1 MLGRSGL
8 WWPWETLT
16 VRPVIGQECFPST
29 CCTIPPPP
37 DMEDPTM
44 KNTRKYSRRQFFRA
58 GATGVAAGMVAA
70 SAQGHGMAQAA
81 VQSPPPLNTAP
92 RVLRKP
98 PIGELQRIARVYG
111 LDMTTDDL
119 GSFRTLMDGVL
130 ASYRRLDQFTEPTLS
145 VKYPRDAGHRP
156 SASENRLNAWYWK
169 CSIKGAT
176 SGPLAGKKI
185 AIKDNVCVAGI
196 PMMNGSNVLEG
207 FVPDVDATI
216 VTRIL
221 DAGGEIVG
229 KAVCEHLCFS
239 GGSHTSDTGPVLNP
253 HDPKRSAGGSSSGS
267 AALVAGREC
276 DMAIGGDQGGSIR
289 IPSSYSGAVGHKP
302 TYGLVPYTGV
312 FPIELTL
319 DHTGPIARTAAD
331 CALLLE
337 VIAGP
342 DGLDPRQSSG
352 VRKEAYTKML
362 TGDAR
367 GLRLGIVG
375 DGFGW
380 PNSEPDV
387 DKMVRDVAQRLTRVG
402 ATVSEVSIPLH
413 RDGLHIWNAIAVEGA
428 TMLMVSGNSMGTNW
442 KGHYTTS
449 LLDFYGRSRRVR
461 ANDLSETV
469 KLVILLGQY
478 MQDNYHGRYYA
489 KAQNLARVLREAYD
503 EAFKN
508 VDLLVMPTLP
518 LKATLLPA
526 ANASREDYVARAL
539 EMIANTCPFDVTGHP
554 AVSVP
559 VGMST
564 GLPVGMM
571 LVGRHWEDGAVLRAA
586 DAFQKLG

>member
-1 MLGRSGL
+1 M
-8 WWPWETLT
+8 
-16 VRPVIGQECFPST
+16 
-29 CCTIPPPP
+29 
-37 DMEDPTM
+37 
-44 KNTRKYSRRQFFRA
+44 TRQYPYSRRQFFRVGGV
-58 GATGVAAGMVAA
+58 GAAATMAAASGRGVAR
-70 SAQGHGMAQAA
+70 AA
-81 VQSPPPLNTAP
+81 VQDPPPLETAP

-98 PIGELQRIARVYG
+98 PLNELQRIAKSYG
-111 LDMTTDDL
+111 LDMSAEDL
-119 GSFRTLMDGVL
+119 ASFRGLMDGVL
-130 ASYRRLDQFTEPTLS
+130 ASYRRLDQFAEPTLP
-145 VKYPRDAGHRP
+145 VKYPRAAGYRP
-156 SASENRLNAWYWK
+156 PASENRLNAWYWK
-169 CSIKGAT
+169 CSIKGAL

-196 PMMNGSNVLEG
+196 PMMNGSDVLEG
-207 FVPDVDATI
+207 YVPDIDATI

-267 AALVAGREC
+267 AALVVAGEC

-319 DHTGPIARTAAD
+319 DHTGPIARSAAD

-337 VIAGP
+337 AIAGP
-342 DGLDPRQSSG
+342 DGLDPRQSG
-352 VRKEAYTKML
+352 AVRTESYTKAL
-362 TGDAR
+362 TGDAG
-367 GLRLGIVG
+367 GLRIGIVRE
-375 DGFGW
+375 GFGL

-387 DKMVRDVAQRLTRVG
+387 DKMVRDSAQRLSRADAMVT
-402 ATVSEVSIPLH
+402 EVSVPLH
-413 RDGLHIWNAIAVEGA
+413 RDGVHIWNAIAVEGA
-428 TMLMVSGNSMGTNW
+428 TMLMVRGNSMGTNW

-449 LLDFYGRSRRVR
+449 LLDFYARSRRAR

-469 KLVILLGQY
+469 KLVVLLGQY

-503 EAFKN
+503 EALKN

-518 LKATLLPA
+518 LKATPLPA
-526 ANASREDYVARAL
+526 ADATREEYVARAL

-554 AVSVP
+554 AITVP
-559 VGMST
+559 AGMSS

-571 LVGRHWEDGAVLRAA
+571 LVGRHWEDATVLRVA

>member
-1 MLGRSGL
+1 MMRRQS
-8 WWPWETLT
+8 
-16 VRPVIGQECFPST
+16 S
-29 CCTIPPPP
+29 
-37 DMEDPTM
+37 
-44 KNTRKYSRRQFFRA
+44 YSRRQFFRV
-58 GATGVAAGMVAA
+58 GAAGVAATAVVGSGRGRGVAR
-70 SAQGHGMAQAA
+70 AA

-98 PIGELQRIARVYG
+98 PLDELGRIAKSYG
-111 LDMTTDDL
+111 LDMSAEDL
-119 GSFRTLMDGVL
+119 ASFRNLMDGVL
-130 ASYRRLDQFTEPTLS
+130 ASYRRLDQFAEPTLP
-145 VKYPRDAGHRP
+145 VKYPRNAGYRP
-156 SASENRLNAWYWK
+156 PASENRLNAWYWK
-169 CSIKGAT
+169 CSIKGAP

-196 PMMNGSNVLEG
+196 PMMNGSAVLEG
-207 FVPDVDATI
+207 YVPDVDATL

-221 DAGGEIVG
+221 DAGGEIIG
-229 KAVCEHLCFS
+229 KSVCEHLCFS

-267 AALVAGREC
+267 AALVAAREC

-289 IPSSYSGAVGHKP
+289 IPSSYSGAVGLKP

-337 VIAGP
+337 AIAGP
-342 DGLDPRQSSG
+342 DGLDPRQSG
-352 VRKEAYTKML
+352 AVRTESYTKKL
-362 TGDAR
+362 PGDVR
-367 GLRLGIVG
+367 GLRIGFVPE
-375 DGFGW
+375 GFGW

-387 DKMVRDVAQRLTRVG
+387 DKMVLDAAQRLTRAG
-402 ATVSEVSIPLH
+402 ATVTEVSIPLH
-413 RDGLHIWNAIAVEGA
+413 RDGIHIWNAIAVEGA

-449 LLDFYGRSRRVR
+449 LLDFYGRSRRAR

-489 KAQNLARVLREAYD
+489 KAQNLARVLRAAYD
-503 EAFKN
+503 EALGN
-508 VDLLVMPTLP
+508 VDLLLMPTLP

-526 ANASREDYVARAL
+526 PNASREEYVARAL
-539 EMIANTCPFDVTGHP
+539 EMISNTSPFDVTGHP
-554 AVSVP
+554 AITVP
-559 VGMST
+559 AGMSA

-571 LVGRHWEDGAVLRAA
+571 LIGRHWEDATVLRAA

>member
-1 MLGRSGL
+1 MRRQS
-8 WWPWETLT
+8 
-16 VRPVIGQECFPST
+16 S
-29 CCTIPPPP
+29 
-37 DMEDPTM
+37 
-44 KNTRKYSRRQFFRA
+44 YSRRQFFRV
-58 GATGVAAGMVAA
+58 GAAGVATTMVVA
-70 SAQGHGMAQAA
+70 SGRGRGVARAA
-81 VQSPPPLNTAP
+81 VQSPPPMNTAP

-98 PIGELQRIARVYG
+98 PLDELGRIAKSYG
-111 LDMTTDDL
+111 LDASAEDL
-119 GSFRTLMDGVL
+119 ASFRNLMDGVL
-130 ASYRRLDQFTEPTLS
+130 ASYRRLDQFAEPTLP
-145 VKYPRDAGHRP
+145 VKYPRDAGYRP
-156 SASENRLNAWYWK
+156 PASENRLNAWYWK

-196 PMMNGSNVLEG
+196 PMMNGSAVLEG
-207 FVPDVDATI
+207 YVPDVDATL

-253 HDPKRSAGGSSSGS
+253 HDPKRSAGGYSSGS
-267 AALVAGREC
+267 AALVVSGEC
-276 DMAIGGDQGGSIR
+276 DLAMGGDQGGSIR
-289 IPSSYSGAVGHKP
+289 IPSSYCGAVGHKP

-319 DHTGPIARTAAD
+319 DHTGPIARSAAD
-331 CALLLE
+331 VALLLE
-337 VIAGP
+337 AIAGA
-342 DGLDPRQSSG
+342 DGLDPRQSG
-352 VRKEAYTKML
+352 AVRTEAYTKKL
-362 TGDAR
+362 PGDVH
-367 GLRLGIVG
+367 GLRIGFVPE
-375 DGFGW
+375 GFGW

-387 DKMVRDVAQRLTRVG
+387 DKMVLDAAQRLTRAG
-402 ATVSEVSIPLH
+402 ATVTEVSVPLH
-413 RDGLHIWNAIAVEGA
+413 RDGIHIWNAIAVEGA

-449 LLDFYGRSRRVR
+449 LLDFYGRSRRAR
-461 ANDLSETV
+461 AIDISETV

-489 KAQNLARVLREAYD
+489 KAQNLARVLRGAYD
-503 EAFKN
+503 AALVN
-508 VDLLVMPTLP
+508 VDLLLMPTLP

-526 ANASREDYVARAL
+526 PNASREEYVARAL
-539 EMIANTCPFDVTGHP
+539 EMIANTAPFDVTGHP
-554 AVSVP
+554 AITVP
-559 VGMST
+559 AGMSS

-571 LVGRHWEDGAVLRAA
+571 LIGRHWEDATVLRAA

>member
-1 MLGRSGL
+1 MRRQS
-8 WWPWETLT
+8 
-16 VRPVIGQECFPST
+16 I
-29 CCTIPPPP
+29 
-37 DMEDPTM
+37 
-44 KNTRKYSRRQFFRA
+44 YSRRQFFRV
-58 GATGVAAGMVAA
+58 GAAGVASTMVVA
-70 SAQGHGMAQAA
+70 SGRGRGVARAA
-81 VQSPPPLNTAP
+81 VQSPPPMNTAP

-98 PIGELQRIARVYG
+98 PLDELGRIAKSYG
-111 LDMTTDDL
+111 LDASAEDL
-119 GSFRTLMDGVL
+119 ASFRNLMDGVL
-130 ASYRRLDQFTEPTLS
+130 ASYRRLDQFAEPTLP
-145 VKYPRDAGHRP
+145 VKYPRDAGYRP
-156 SASENRLNAWYWK
+156 PASENRLNAWYWK

-196 PMMNGSNVLEG
+196 PMMNGSAVLEG
-207 FVPDVDATI
+207 YVPDVDATL

-267 AALVAGREC
+267 AALVVAREC

-289 IPSSYSGAVGHKP
+289 IPSSYSGAVGLKP

-337 VIAGP
+337 AIAGP
-342 DGLDPRQSSG
+342 DGLDPRQSG
-352 VRKEAYTKML
+352 AVRTEAYTKKL
-362 TGDAR
+362 PGDVR
-367 GLRLGIVG
+367 GLRIGFVPE
-375 DGFGW
+375 GFGW

-387 DKMVRDVAQRLTRVG
+387 DKMVLDAAQRLTRAG
-402 ATVSEVSIPLH
+402 ATVTEVSVPLH
-413 RDGLHIWNAIAVEGA
+413 RDGIHIWNAIAVEGA

-449 LLDFYGRSRRVR
+449 LLDFYGRSRRAR

-489 KAQNLARVLREAYD
+489 KAQNLARVLRAAYD
-503 EAFKN
+503 DALGN
-508 VDLLVMPTLP
+508 VDLLLMPTLP

-526 ANASREDYVARAL
+526 PNASREEYVGRAL
-539 EMIANTCPFDVTGHP
+539 EMIANTGPFDVTGHP
-554 AVSVP
+554 AITVP
-559 VGMST
+559 AGMSG

-571 LVGRHWEDGAVLRAA
+571 LIGRHWEDATVLRAA
-586 DAFQKLG
+586 DAFQKLS